1 MRQLTGLL
9 LALVLSVVC
18 CQAVPA
24 RAQTGEDEKAK
35 EPPPKHAIEKANDQ
49 AKAAYAAIN
58 KRMARL
64 GAKQITSLKSKDGFG
79 LDVGTKIAPML
90 ETDLWGYRFSGDVK
104 WLDRFVRI
112 MTALEKALVE
122 DPDGHL
128 GWYSA
133 PSRRG
138 FGEPWPP
145 KWPDRKQLAAW
156 QQGEARVIA
165 VCAEF
170 EMTVAD
176 DAALAKYLDDARRW
190 TRLAEE
196 RLLPK
201 WKRCYAEVSHDR
213 GIYTWPTKVFRK
225 GGTTWEPYP
234 GMPHEKA
241 GLTLGHAALS
251 EIILRDLKL
260 WQLRGKSDY
269 RARAAKLL
277 RWQKSCL
284 RFYRGGRSK
293 KRGMY
298 RGRADKSL
306 YWWNQWDPADDYDFR
321 PEGGLAIGMYTSLNP
336 LKAARDVEAF
346 VEAYHTGVVIDRE
359 DIERLVNTQM
369 KKMAT
374 GDIEKPSW
382 RDMRGEKRGM
392 LWPQLAE
399 FDDRIEHLLWTTLP
413 VASNE
418 FGSILRFYQEKPRW
432 LNWTP
437 RKMGKAK
444 EITGRRTHEDFRK
457 EMDDLIRRH
466 PPPDPSKPRR
476 R

>member
-1 MRQLTGLL
+1 MRQLIGLL
-9 LALVLSVVC
+9 LAVVLSVAC
-18 CQAVPA
+18 CPARPA
-24 RAQTGEDEKAK
+24 RAQEDAAAKA
-35 EPPPKHAIEKANDQ
+35 PPPKHAIATAGDE
-49 AKAAYAAIN
+49 AKAAYATID

-64 GAKQITSLKSKDGFG
+64 GAKQVTSLASKGGFG
-79 LDVGTKIAPML
+79 LDVGKKIAPML
-90 ETDLWGYRFSGDVK
+90 ETDLWGYRFSGDTK

-112 MTALEKALVE
+112 MTALEKALVA

-133 PSRRG
+133 PSRRA

-145 KWPDRKQLAAW
+145 KWPDRKQVSAW

-170 EMTVAD
+170 EMTVTGEAS
-176 DAALAKYLDDARRW
+176 LGKYLDDARRW

-201 WKRCYAEVSHDR
+201 WNDCYAELSRDR
-213 GIYTWPTKVFRK
+213 AIYTWPTKVFPK
-225 GGTTWEPYP
+225 GGTTWEAYP
-234 GMPHEKA
+234 GMPNPKA

-269 RARAAKLL
+269 RVRAAKLL

-284 RFYRGGRSK
+284 RFYRSGRPK
-293 KRGMY
+293 GRGMY
-298 RGRADKSL
+298 RGRADKRF
-306 YWWNQWDPADDYDFR
+306 YWWNQWDPAADADFR
-321 PEGGLAIGMYTSLNP
+321 SEGGLAIGMYTSLDP

-346 VEAYHTGVVIDRE
+346 VEAYHSGVVIDRE
-359 DIERLVNTQM
+359 DIERLVATQM
-369 KKMAT
+369 TKMAT

-392 LWPQLAE
+392 LWPALGE
-399 FDDRIEHLLWTTLP
+399 FDERIAQLVWTTLP

-418 FGSILRFYQEKPRW
+418 FGSVLRFYQEKPRW
-432 LNWTP
+432 LNGAP
-437 RKMGKAK
+437 RKMGEAKA
-444 EITGRRTHEDFRK
+444 IAGRRTHEDFRK
-457 EMDDLIRRH
+457 AMDDLIRRH
-466 PPPDPSKPRR
+466 PPPDPGRPRR